1 MLRYELAKYTET
13 TLPNKKKRDM
23 KREKCDTPR
32 ALVSQMLIHFISH
45 FKELKWFS
53 HETYHVAGQ
62 DRTPIN

>member
-1 MLRYELAKYTET
+1 MLRYELAKLTET

-45 FKELKWFS
+45 YEELKWLY
-53 HETYHVAGQ
+53 HETYLVAGQ